1 MSSNGPASTYDVAH
15 KTLARRQYF
24 REKQREHRRK
34 LNADRAIA
42 IAQCVHLQS
51 VLDGLQAA
59 RPLSI
64 APREEIY
71 GPLSWHSIAA
81 EFKGEVHRVLTD
93 RQSLVTQTEEFESLT
108 RAMRRFVMNI
118 PPPMSRSNEWR
129 SATLV
134 ADPRARNL
142 GKEWLT
148 QQMYHNMHE
157 PLALLPAVR
166 NDEEFYQFDLEA
178 SDEDK
183 SIVGLERI
191 QFTWPGTVQM
201 FRRLVETNMKAVVEE
216 VTANTRLF
224 HKTTPKGT
232 FVNLLQGHFVEADRF
247 IMVMRQIEHDEKYI
261 CHPLQKQQHDLLWT
275 EVRQVSPTHI
285 LLRLVDRVSH
295 IFRPATGF
303 MSVDELAA
311 LGGIDVTGMEDD
323 QKDAHVRREIIRRSY
338 AGFLSWRQRFM
349 DLMHQSAAN

>member
-81 EFKGEVHRVLTD
+81 EFKREVHQVLTD

-134 ADPRARNL
+134 ADPMARNL

-191 QFTWPGTVQM
+191 QFTLPGTVQM
-201 FRRLVETNMKAVVEE
+201 FRRLVETNMKAVNFSNCDE
-216 VTANTRLF
+216 TAST
-224 HKTTPKGT
+224 
-232 FVNLLQGHFVEADRF
+232 
-247 IMVMRQIEHDEKYI
+247 
-261 CHPLQKQQHDLLWT
+261 
-275 EVRQVSPTHI
+275 
-285 LLRLVDRVSH
+285 
-295 IFRPATGF
+295 
-303 MSVDELAA
+303 
-311 LGGIDVTGMEDD
+311 
-323 QKDAHVRREIIRRSY
+323 
-338 AGFLSWRQRFM
+338 
-349 DLMHQSAAN
+349 